1 MATDGM
7 VEVKS
12 GRQVV
17 LITGSTGG
25 LGQAVARAFAAAG
38 ARLFLTDR
46 TLDRLE
52 AQRSELGL
60 DAGRCALHVCDITRR
75 SDAQGLGA
83 AVEAAF
89 GQLDVAIHLAGGFKM
104 GPVHETPEETWNF
117 LFDLNARSVANLAAG
132 IVPTMLRQGR
142 GAIVHVGARPAL
154 QGAAGVGVYAASK
167 AAVLR
172 LTESMAA
179 ELLDK
184 GIRVNSVLPSTIDT
198 PANRQAMPGMD
209 PGRWVTPESIAEVLL
224 FLASPAARDISGAA
238 IPVYG
243 RA

>member
-7 VEVKS
+7 VEEKS
-12 GRQVV
+12 DKRVV

-25 LGQAVARAFAAAG
+25 LGQAVARAFAATG
-38 ARLFLTDR
+38 AQLFLTDH
-46 TLDRLE
+46 TLERLE
-52 AQRSELGL
+52 AQRKELGL
-60 DAGRCALHVCDITRR
+60 DASRCALHVCDLTRR
-75 SDAQGLGA
+75 SEAQGLGA

-89 GQLDVAIHLAGGFKM
+89 GQLDVALHLAGCFKM
-104 GPVHETPEETWNF
+104 GPVHETTEETWNF

-132 IVPTMLRQGR
+132 IVPTMLRRGR
-142 GAIVHVGARPAL
+142 GSIVHVGARPAL
-154 QGAAGVGVYAASK
+154 QGVPGVGVYAASK

-198 PANRQAMPGMD
+198 PANRQAMPGVD
-209 PGRWVTPESIAEVLL
+209 PGKWVTPESIAEVLL
-224 FLASPAARDISGAA
+224 FLASSAARDISGAA

>member
-1 MATDGM
+1 MATDGR
-7 VEVKS
+7 VEKDP
-12 GRQVV
+12 QVV

-25 LGQAVARAFAAAG
+25 LGQSVARAFAATG

-46 TLDRLE
+46 LMDRLE
-52 AQRSELGL
+52 AQRGELGL
-60 DAGRCALHVCDITRR
+60 DASRCALHVCDITRR
-75 SDAQGLGA
+75 DESQGLGA
-83 AVEAAF
+83 AVAAAF
-89 GQLDVAIHLAGGFKM
+89 GRLDVAIHLAGGFKM
-104 GPVHETPEETWNF
+104 GPVHETSEETWNF

-132 IVPTMLRQGR
+132 IVPTLLKQGH

-167 AAVLR
+167 AAVVR

-179 ELLDK
+179 ELLGK
-184 GIRVNSVLPSTIDT
+184 GIRVNCVLPSTIDT
-198 PANRQAMPGMD
+198 PANRLAMPDVD
-209 PGRWVTPESIAEVLL
+209 PKKWVTPDSIAEVLL
-224 FLASPAARDISGAA
+224 FLASTAARDISGAA